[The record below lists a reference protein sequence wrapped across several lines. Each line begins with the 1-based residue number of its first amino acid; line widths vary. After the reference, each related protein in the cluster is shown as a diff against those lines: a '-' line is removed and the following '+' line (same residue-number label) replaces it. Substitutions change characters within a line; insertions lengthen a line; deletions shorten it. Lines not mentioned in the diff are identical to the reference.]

1 MKGKKRHWFWNLL
14 IVLTVIVC
22 LLSFLEHYK
31 NWIRMNE
38 DSIQILSGVYYIELP
53 FTSMNEVSMVSK
65 IPSLER
71 KNGFSA
77 WEKEKGVFKD
87 SLNEEKLVYV
97 YVDNLRHQKIRLM
110 YNDSL
115 LLFINLSDSVKTKEL
130 YLYLENKIAAQPT
143 QLKQ

>member
-1 MKGKKRHWFWNLL
+1 MKGKKRHWYWNLL

-22 LLSFLEHYK
+22 ILSFLAHYK
-31 NWIRMNE
+31 NWIWKKPDRIE
-38 DSIQILSGVYYIELP
+38 ILSGVYYMELP
-53 FTSMNEVSMVSK
+53 FNTMNEVSMVSK
-65 IPSLER
+65 IPSLDR

-77 WEKEKGVFKD
+77 WEKEKGIFKD

-97 YVDNLRHQKIRLM
+97 YVDNLHHQKIRLT

-130 YLYLENKIAAQPT
+130 YLYLEEKIDAQEI
-143 QLKQ
+143 QLIP

>member
-1 MKGKKRHWFWNLL
+1 MKGKKRHWFYNLL
-14 IVLTVIVC
+14 ILLTVIVC
-22 LLSFLEHYK
+22 LLSFLVHYK
-31 NWIRMNE
+31 NWIRIDA
-38 DSIQILSGVYYIELP
+38 DSIQILSGVYYVELP
-53 FTSMNEVSMVSK
+53 FTIMNEVSMVSK

-87 SLNEEKLVYV
+87 SLNEEKPVYV
-97 YVDNLRHQKIRLM
+97 YVDNLRNQKIRLI

-130 YLYLENKIAAQPT
+130 YLYLENKIAAKPA

>member
-1 MKGKKRHWFWNLL
+1 MKGKKRHGFWNIL
-14 IVLTVIVC
+14 IILTIIVC
-22 LLSFLEHYK
+22 ILSFLVHYK
-31 NWIRMNE
+31 NWIWKE
-38 DSIQILSGVYYIELP
+38 ADKIQILSGVYYMELP
-53 FTSMNEVSMVSK
+53 FKTIKEVSMVRR

-97 YVDNLRHQKIRLM
+97 YVDNLHHAKIRLT

-115 LLFINLSDSVKTKEL
+115 LMFINLSDSVQTKEL
-130 YLYLENKIAAQPT
+130 YLYLEEKIESHQT
-143 QLKQ
+143 QLIQ

>member
-1 MKGKKRHWFWNLL
+1 MKGKKRHWFWNIL
-14 IVLTVIVC
+14 IVLTIIVC
-22 LLSFLEHYK
+22 LLSFLAHYK
-31 NWIRMNE
+31 NWIWKKADRIE
-38 DSIQILSGVYYIELP
+38 ILSGVYYMELP
-53 FTSMNEVSMVSK
+53 FKTMNEVSMVSK
-65 IPSLER
+65 IPSLDR

-97 YVDNLRHQKIRLM
+97 YVDNLHHQKIRLT

-130 YLYLENKIAAQPT
+130 YLYLEEKIDT
-143 QLKQ
+143 QEIQLIQ

>member
-22 LLSFLEHYK
+22 ILSFLAHYK
-31 NWIRMNE
+31 NWIWKKPDGIE
-38 DSIQILSGVYYIELP
+38 ILSGVYYMELP
-53 FTSMNEVSMVSK
+53 FNRMNKVSMVNK
-65 IPSLER
+65 IPSLDR

-77 WEKEKGVFKD
+77 WEKEKGIFKD

-97 YVDNLRHQKIRLM
+97 YVDNLYHPKIRLT

-130 YLYLENKIAAQPT
+130 YLYLEEKIDT
-143 QLKQ
+143 QEIQLIQ

>member
-22 LLSFLEHYK
+22 ILSFLAHYK
-31 NWIRMNE
+31 NWIWKKPDRIE
-38 DSIQILSGVYYIELP
+38 ILSGVYYMELP
-53 FTSMNEVSMVSK
+53 FNTMNEVSMVSK
-65 IPSLER
+65 IPSLDR

-77 WEKEKGVFKD
+77 WEKEKGIFKD
-87 SLNEEKLVYV
+87 SLNEEKFVYV
-97 YVDNLRHQKIRLM
+97 YVDNLRHPKIRLT

-130 YLYLENKIAAQPT
+130 YLYLEEKIDT
-143 QLKQ
+143 QEIQLIQ

>member
-1 MKGKKRHWFWNLL
+1 MKGKKRHWYWNLL

-22 LLSFLEHYK
+22 ILSFLAHYK
-31 NWIRMNE
+31 NWIWKKPDRIE
-38 DSIQILSGVYYIELP
+38 ILSGVYYMELP
-53 FTSMNEVSMVSK
+53 FNTMNEVSMVSK
-65 IPSLER
+65 IPSLDR

-77 WEKEKGVFKD
+77 WEKEKGIFKD

-97 YVDNLRHQKIRLM
+97 YVDNLYHPKIRLI

-130 YLYLENKIAAQPT
+130 YLYLEEKIDAQEI
-143 QLKQ
+143 QLIQ